1 MQVFR
6 QLSEI
11 PPGFEPAI
19 VSVGNFDGIHR
30 AHRHMVKQMVRRAKA
45 QGCLSVAVTF
55 NPHPARYLRPGSS
68 FKLLTPEPEKL
79 RLFAEAGL
87 DAVVLLPF
95 DEAMRLTT
103 AREFAQKILCDALHT
118 REIHEGFNFRFGNK
132 GAGDI
137 HTLAEFGREFRFE
150 VFSYPEMRLRG
161 MEVSSSAIRKLLHD
175 GQVHLARH
183 LLGRVFSV
191 LSSPVHGRGYGSK
204 YTVPTINLAP
214 YSELVPQNGV
224 YVSRTRVGDEM
235 FDSVTNI
242 GNRPTFGAESFA
254 IETHLL
260 DFHPVD
266 LSEDTE
272 VEVFFL
278 RRLRA
283 EIKFSSPEALREQI
297 ENDVRA
303 AKRYQRLRKVFGR
316 PSLGARD

>member
-1 MQVFR
+1 MRVFR

-11 PPGFEPAI
+11 PPGFGPAI

-30 AHRHMVKQMVRRAKA
+30 AHRHMLEQIVKRAKE
-45 QGCLSVAVTF
+45 QGGVSVAVTF

-68 FKLLTPEPEKL
+68 LKLLTPEPEKL
-79 RLFAEAGL
+79 RLFAETGL
-87 DAVVLLPF
+87 DAVALLPF
-95 DEAMRLTT
+95 DEVMRLTT
-103 AREFAQKILCDALHT
+103 AHDFAAKILRDALQT
-118 REIHEGFNFRFGNK
+118 REIHEGFNFRFGNN

-137 HTLAEFGREFRFE
+137 HTLAEFGREFGFA

-161 MEVSSSAIRKLLHD
+161 IEVSSSAIRRLLHE

-183 LLGRVFSV
+183 LLGRVFSL

-214 YSELVPQNGV
+214 YAELIPQNGV
-224 YVSRTRVGDEM
+224 YLSRTRVSEEM

-254 IETHLL
+254 IESHLL

-266 LSEDTE
+266 LGEDTE

-278 RRLRA
+278 RRLRP

-297 ENDVRA
+297 GNDVRTA
-303 AKRYQRLRKVFGR
+303 RRYLRLAKRM
-316 PSLGARD
+316 AA

>member
-1 MQVFR
+1 MRVFR

-11 PPGFEPAI
+11 PPGFGPAL
-19 VSVGNFDGIHR
+19 VSVGNLDGIHR
-30 AHRHMVKQMVRRAKA
+30 AHRHMLEQIVKRAKE
-45 QGCLSVAVTF
+45 QGGASVAVTF
-55 NPHPARYLRPGSS
+55 NPHPGRYLRPGSS
-68 FKLLTPEPEKL
+68 LKLLTPEPEKL
-79 RLFAEAGL
+79 RLFAETGL
-87 DAVVLLPF
+87 DAVALLPF
-95 DEAMRLTT
+95 DEEMRLTT
-103 AREFAQKILCDALHT
+103 AHDFAAKILRDALHA

-137 HTLAEFGREFRFE
+137 HTLAEYGREFGFA
-150 VFSYPEMRLRG
+150 VFSYPEMCLRG
-161 MEVSSSAIRKLLHD
+161 MEVSSSAIRRLLHE

-183 LLGRVFSV
+183 LLGRVFGL
-191 LSSPVHGRGYGSK
+191 LSAPVHGRGYGSK

-214 YSELVPQNGV
+214 YAELIPQNGV
-224 YVSRTRVGDEM
+224 YVSRTRVREEM

-266 LSEDTE
+266 LGEDTE

-278 RRLRA
+278 RRLRP

-297 ENDVRA
+297 GNDVRTARRYLRLAKGMA
-303 AKRYQRLRKVFGR
+303 A
-316 PSLGARD
+316 

>member
-1 MQVFR
+1 MRVFR

-11 PPGFEPAI
+11 PSGFGPSI

-30 AHRHMVKQMVRRAKA
+30 AHRLMLEQIVRRAGE
-45 QGCLSVAVTF
+45 QDCLSVAVTF
-55 NPHPARYLRPGSS
+55 TPHPARYLRPDSTL
-68 FKLLTPEPEKL
+68 KLLTPEPEKL
-79 RLFAEAGL
+79 RLFAGTGL
-87 DAVVLLPF
+87 DAVALLPF
-95 DEAMRLTT
+95 DELMRLTT
-103 AREFAQKILCDALHT
+103 AREFAARILRDALHA
-118 REIHEGFNFRFGNK
+118 REVHEGFNFRFGNQ

-137 HTLAEFGREFRFE
+137 RALDELGREFGFG

-161 MEVSSSAIRKLLHD
+161 MEVSSSAIRRLLSE

-191 LSSPVHGRGYGSK
+191 LSSPVHGRGYGTK

-224 YVSRTRVGDEM
+224 YVSRTRVGEEM
-235 FDSVTNI
+235 FDSVTNV
-242 GNRPTFGAESFA
+242 GNRPTFGADSFA

-283 EIKFSSPEALREQI
+283 EMKFSSPEALREQI
-297 ENDVRA
+297 GNDVRVA
-303 AKRYQRLRKVFGR
+303 RRYQRLRVVFG
-316 PSLGARD
+316 

>member
-1 MQVFR
+1 
-6 QLSEI
+6 
-11 PPGFEPAI
+11 
-19 VSVGNFDGIHR
+19 
-30 AHRHMVKQMVRRAKA
+30 MVKQMVRRAKA